1 MGGPT
6 VATVVSRVVART
18 PKPRT
23 LAEALRARP
32 TLVRFASVATFLVV
46 WEAAGRQINP
56 IFMSHPTAI
65 ARAFWAL
72 LVSGELVTG
81 ILRSLVSFVIGMVVS
96 ILGGIALGV
105 LIGKFWWVEY
115 VLDPFINAL
124 YAIPRIAL
132 VPLIILWFGLELA
145 GKIVIVVSIA
155 IFPVLINTY
164 AGVKDVRSEL
174 LDIGRV
180 YAATESQIFYKI
192 VLPAAVPF
200 IMAGVRL
207 SVGVGII
214 GMIVAEFFT
223 AVEGLGGMI
232 VLYSN
237 QFATAKVFVP
247 IIVLGTMGIA
257 LTQGVMWL
265 ERRLAPWKATA
276 RGFSE

>member
-1 MGGPT
+1 MAGPT
-6 VATVVSRVVART
+6 AAPERSRVVVRET
-18 PKPRT
+18 GPRS
-23 LAEALRARP
+23 LVEELRARP
-32 TLVRFASVATFLVV
+32 LLVRLLSIGAFLVL

-65 ARAFWAL
+65 ASAFWVL
-72 LVSGELVTG
+72 LASGELLTG
-81 ILRSLVSFVIGMVVS
+81 ILRSLVSFLAGMTIS
-96 ILGGIALGV
+96 IAGGIVLGV
-105 LIGKFWWVEY
+105 LVGKVWWAEY

-164 AGVKDVRSEL
+164 AGVKDVSAEL

-180 YAATESQIFYKI
+180 YAASESQIFYKI

-223 AVEGLGGMI
+223 AVDGLGGMI
-232 VLYSN
+232 LLYSN

-247 IIVLGTMGIA
+247 IIVLGIMGIV

-265 ERRLAPWKATA
+265 ERRLTPWKATA
-276 RGFSE
+276 RAFAE